1 MNDKQ
6 SSSPYI
12 LGVDHGD
19 KIDGIF
25 KELNKGRVAEEL
37 KAALSSFCDDALDSV
52 TDYMEDEYVLRLE
65 DIALKKAKEI
75 VNHLLKGKDLC
86 SFGLKTTPDVWGL
99 GGDFAFDPYKIRA
112 SIVKDF
118 AGDIQN
124 AEILILKKENESL
137 RKNIDLLKRDY

>member
-6 SSSPYI
+6 SSPYI
-12 LGVDHGD
+12 LGEPHED

-52 TDYMEDEYVLRLE
+52 TDYIEDEYVLRLE
-65 DIALKKAKEI
+65 DIALKKAEEI
-75 VNHLLKGKDLC
+75 VNHLLKGKDLQ
-86 SFGLKTTPDVWGL
+86 SFGLKVSPDTWGL
-99 GGDFAFDPYKIRA
+99 GCEFAFDPYKIRA

-118 AGDIQN
+118 AEDIQN
-124 AEILILKKENESL
+124 AEILTLKKENESL
-137 RKNIDLLKRDY
+137 RKTIDILKGDY